1 MTQIAQTPPQS
12 AVLFPARAVAGI
24 ALAAALVGGILGGAL
39 QALNHPAPAAGAR
52 TISARDQVVLQAAQ
66 DWEARYRQMYPTSV
80 SGGATVSP
88 RDQVVLQ
95 AAQDWEA
102 RYRQMYPSSR

>member
-1 MTQIAQTPPQS
+1 MTQIAQTPAQP
-12 AVLFPARAVAGI
+12 AILFPARAVAGI

-39 QALNHPAPAAGAR
+39 QALSHPAAAGIP
-52 TISARDQVVLQAAQ
+52 TVSARDQVVLQGAQ
-66 DWEARYRQMYPTSV
+66 DWEARYRQMYPGTLTD
-80 SGGATVSP
+80 GATVSTGDP
-88 RDQVVLQ
+88 VVLQ